1 MFVRVGESA
10 CVCVKEEMR
19 ESRSACGGCVGMC
32 LRAWCVCLRAR
43 ACAEGKTITA
53 IQPFCLMKN
62 GRLAFRDV
70 VMCRILMCAL

>member
-1 MFVRVGESA
+1 MRVREGEKERKPECVWGVCGYVPA
-10 CVCVKEEMR
+10 CVVCV
-19 ESRSACGGCVGMC
+19 SV
-32 LRAWCVCLRAR
+32 RAR
-43 ACAEGKTITA
+43 ARVERKTITA

>member
-1 MFVRVGESA
+1 MCELRVHEGQKERARVCVGGVWVCA
-10 CVCVKEEMR
+10 CVRGVC
-19 ESRSACGGCVGMC
+19 AC
-32 LRAWCVCLRAR
+32 ARAR
-43 ACAEGKTITA
+43 VEGKTITA